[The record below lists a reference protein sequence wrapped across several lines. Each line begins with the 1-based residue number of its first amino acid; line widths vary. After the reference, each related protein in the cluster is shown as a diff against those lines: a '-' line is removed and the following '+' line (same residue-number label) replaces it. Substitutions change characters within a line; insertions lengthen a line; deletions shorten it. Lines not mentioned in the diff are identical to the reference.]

1 MKDFSELL
9 EIISEK
15 YNKLLDKNL
24 VGIYV
29 HGSIAF
35 GCFNWDKSDID
46 FIVVIN
52 EPIPQ
57 QTKLQLLQVLKDLGE
72 QAPRRGFEM
81 SIVLEK
87 YCKAFV
93 YPTPCELHFQSCWNE
108 WYLKKQLSLYDD
120 DRTDEGLAADFTVI
134 KSVGIVICGVQ
145 IENVFGVVPHEAY
158 LDSICKDVVGS
169 STKEDIAFDPV
180 YIILNSCRVYAYIK
194 DGLVLSKE
202 QGGKWGLANLP
213 EKYHNL
219 ISAML
224 NNYVKGSAFS
234 NDETQQIQFVDYMLE
249 LIFKTTK

>member
-1 MKDFSELL
+1 MKDFSKLM

-15 YNKLLDKNL
+15 YNKLLNKNL

-57 QTKLQLLQVLKDLGE
+57 QTKLQLLQVLADLGE

-93 YPTPCELHFQSCWNE
+93 YPTPCELHFQSCWSE
-108 WYLKKQLSLYDD
+108 WYLKEQLAFWNDG
-120 DRTDEGLAADFTVI
+120 RTDEGLAAAFTVI
-134 KSVGIVICGVQ
+134 KSVGIVIYGAPV
-145 IENVFGVVPHEAY
+145 ENVFGVVPHEDY
-158 LDSICKDVVGS
+158 LDSICKDVEGS
-169 STKEDIAFDPV
+169 SAKEEIAEFPV

-213 EKYHNL
+213 EQYHNL

-224 NNYVKGSAFS
+224 DNYVKCSAFS
-234 NDETQQIQFVDYMLE
+234 NDETQQIQFVDYMLK
-249 LIFKTTK
+249 LIFNTTK